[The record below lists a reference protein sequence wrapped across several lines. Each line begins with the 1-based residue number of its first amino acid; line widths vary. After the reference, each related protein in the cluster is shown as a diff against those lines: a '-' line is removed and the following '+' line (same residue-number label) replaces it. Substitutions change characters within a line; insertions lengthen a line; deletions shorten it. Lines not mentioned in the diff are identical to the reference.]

1 MMGSGEFQRYWT
13 GTDTYGALKLYI
25 GRNFDGL
32 KESITVML
40 GNGQCKIDPS
50 TFRNDMMTFK
60 MRDDV
65 LTLLLYLGCLTF
77 DKESSEVFML
87 IWRLLAI
94 FGVDLV
100 GALICSKYR

>member
-1 MMGSGEFQRYWT
+1 
-13 GTDTYGALKLYI
+13 
-25 GRNFDGL
+25 
-32 KESITVML
+32 ML

>member
-1 MMGSGEFQRYWT
+1 
-13 GTDTYGALKLYI
+13 
-25 GRNFDGL
+25 
-32 KESITVML
+32 
-40 GNGQCKIDPS
+40 
-50 TFRNDMMTFK
+50 MMTFK